1 MSEQAV
7 KVVNVWQKLINLLE
21 LQHKYENFIGSK
33 KE

>member
-21 LQHKYENFIGSK
+21 LQHKCENLIGSK